1 MMDARAAMR
10 EEMNKEGNPI
20 ISYEIGSVED
30 PDLATE
36 DPEQAGVEEQK

>member
-10 EEMNKEGNPI
+10 IEMAKEGNPI

-30 PDLATE
+30 PDAKGE
-36 DPEQAGVEEQK
+36 DEQAGAEDQK

>member
-10 EEMNKEGNPI
+10 EEMAKEGNPI
-20 ISYEIGSVED
+20 ISYEIGSEQD

-36 DPEQAGVEEQK
+36 EPEQAGVEEQK